1 MLAFDPKV
9 SPFHLLL
16 GKTIILPTRSS
27 LSMVIKLTSYKLT
40 TEGNSIVD
48 TETGLCSY
56 SEAILFLI
64 EANVT
69 YFIATACSS

>member
-1 MLAFDPKV
+1 
-9 SPFHLLL
+9 
-16 GKTIILPTRSS
+16 
-27 LSMVIKLTSYKLT
+27 MVIKLTSYKLT

-56 SEAILFLI
+56 SEAILLLI

-69 YFIATACSS
+69 YFIATARSS

>member
-1 MLAFDPKV
+1 
-9 SPFHLLL
+9 
-16 GKTIILPTRSS
+16 
-27 LSMVIKLTSYKLT
+27 MVIKLTSYKLT

-69 YFIATACSS
+69 YFIATARSS